1 MGGATT
7 ARRGRRGL
15 ARKGAEW
22 TVEGGKARQD
32 WNGTARQERRGEERC
47 GLGWAGLGA
56 TRHGRRGQAWIG
68 AAGHGSARQRTAGRD
83 VRGTD
88 GLGLARQEWI
98 ASVGKRT
105 ERRRSVWLGRS
116 GVECGR
122 EEGTGKAWQARQWLV
137 TRRLARTR
145 KERQGRKAGIGWVWK
160 GAAGT
165 ASPGRAWLGPEGRG
179 RQFNRR

>member
-1 MGGATT
+1 MRLAASGNWRGFTAGAEWTERPGDDGE
-7 ARRGRRGL
+7 ARQERSGWEGRGL
-15 ARKGAEW
+15 ARKGAA
-22 TVEGGKARQD
+22 GG
-32 WNGTARQERRGEERC
+32 ERC
-47 GLGWAGLGA
+47 GVEGFGA
-56 TRHGRRGQAWIG
+56 E
-68 AAGHGSARQRTAGRD
+68 
-83 VRGTD
+83 
-88 GLGLARQEWI
+88 RQEWI

-165 ASPGRAWLGPEGRG
+165 ASLGRAWLGAEGRG